1 MQFELFK
8 NFVDAIS
15 TLTLEQYET
24 LSRAMTDAQI
34 GSDEAEEST
43 GSVAIESEYSSNT
56 KNSTSELETCILSHF
71 AEQPVCPKC
80 QGHDIGRW
88 GFQNERQRYRCKT
101 CKATFNA
108 FSGTPLARLRYPEK
122 WNDYLTGMTYS
133 MTLRASASEYGVS
146 LETAFRWRH
155 HFLEVINNDQAEEL
169 KGITELDE
177 TFFRESFKG
186 QRKDLPRPTRKR
198 GNDPNKARKVP
209 VLVARD
215 REKNTV
221 DGILENESANELCR
235 HLNGRISIEGTV
247 CADAHLAHEKLAE
260 KLGFEFKELVTSAG
274 QHVIEGIYH
283 IQHVNAY
290 HSNLKTWIG
299 GVFHGVATR
308 YLPHYLAW
316 KRDLTASVKLNTDQ
330 FVRRIAEHW
339 CFQLLTGT

>member
-1 MQFELFK
+1 MVYPE
-8 NFVDAIS
+8 A
-15 TLTLEQYET
+15 
-24 LSRAMTDAQI
+24 RARNLPI
-34 GSDEAEEST
+34 GSGVTD
-43 GSVAIESEYSSNT
+43 
-56 KNSTSELETCILSHF
+56 F

-186 QRKDLPRPTRKR
+186 QRKGLPRPTRKR

-215 REKNTV
+215 REKNTL

-260 KLGFEFKELVTSAG
+260 AACKSLVKQRMCRSGMRWKEQG
-274 QHVIEGIYH
+274 
-283 IQHVNAY
+283 
-290 HSNLKTWIG
+290 
-299 GVFHGVATR
+299 
-308 YLPHYLAW
+308 
-316 KRDLTASVKLNTDQ
+316 ASM
-330 FVRRIAEHW
+330 
-339 CFQLLTGT
+339 LLTLRALVCTSGQWNSFWAKMNRYGFPVVHNLPVH